1 MIIQVRDVSYRY
13 TGNPVLKHLNF
24 ELDSGEF
31 AALLGP
37 NGAGKSTLFALLSR
51 LYSLQQGEIILQGNP
66 LSRSPAS
73 VMRRLGVV
81 FQHSALDLDLTI
93 RQNLS
98 YHAALQGFSNKE
110 ANLQIQY
117 ELERMQMLERI
128 DEKVR
133 LLNGGHRRRVEI
145 ARALL
150 HQPNVLLLDE
160 PTTGLDP
167 ESRLSLNN
175 YVRELCSDRKLTA
188 LWATHL
194 IEEIKPEDRVLL
206 LHQGQLLSTGTGQ
219 DLCDLSQ
226 KDTLTESFKQLTA
239 QKKENVQ

>member
-1 MIIQVRDVSYRY
+1 MSIQVENVSFSY
-13 TGNPVLKHLNF
+13 TGKPVLNNLSF
-24 ELDSGEF
+24 ELASGEF

-37 NGAGKSTLFALLSR
+37 NGAGKSTIFALLSR
-51 LYSLQQGEIILQGNP
+51 LYSLQQGEIQLQGKP
-66 LSRSPAS
+66 LSSSPAS
-73 VMRRLGVV
+73 VMQHLGVV
-81 FQHSALDLDLTI
+81 FQQSALDLDLTV

-98 YHAALQGFSNKE
+98 YHAALHGYSNKQ
-110 ANLQIQY
+110 ANQRIHY
-117 ELERMQMLERI
+117 ELERMQMFERA

-133 LLNGGHRRRVEI
+133 VLNGGHRRRVEI

-167 ESRLSLNN
+167 ESRLSLNT
-175 YVRELCSDRKLTA
+175 YVRELCAERELTA

-206 LHQGQLLSTGTGQ
+206 LHQGHLLSTGTGQ

-226 KDTLTESFKQLTA
+226 QDTLTESFKQLTKA
-239 QKKENVQ
+239 KKEAAV